1 MTYWRNRLTGSKP
14 MQEALLAALV
24 VLTSAA
30 VYFVDKSVTAFL
42 LLLGSL
48 LVLVLHK
55 LQQRNEMGC

>member
-14 MQEALLAALV
+14 LQGALLAALV

-48 LVLVLHK
+48 LVLYYTSFSNGMK
-55 LQQRNEMGC
+55 WA